1 MYFLFNL
8 FAYFCNFLELF
19 ELNSYINN
27 IHSSFNF
34 LTDSNIAFY
43 KSFWND
49 SLGYWYVI
57 FYIYFIVSYLE
68 TELFLYN
75 MESLVVWISKQQMTC
90 DGQNNS
96 THKVG
101 TIILIGIKVGIRT
114 VSFTR
119 NQVFLVLKKMDR
131 LIAHTYKIMPQ
142 SKEH

>member
-1 MYFLFNL
+1 MYISMHNFSLPIYLIDISYSFIMFYICVLLFVSLQALITLSFYVIDSGYYLDFLIGIFGFLKKMMYFLFNL
-8 FAYFCNFLELF
+8 FAFFCNFLELF

-68 TELFLYN
+68 TEF
-75 MESLVVWISKQQMTC
+75 
-90 DGQNNS
+90 
-96 THKVG
+96 
-101 TIILIGIKVGIRT
+101 
-114 VSFTR
+114 VS
-119 NQVFLVLKKMDR
+119 
-131 LIAHTYKIMPQ
+131 I
-142 SKEH
+142 